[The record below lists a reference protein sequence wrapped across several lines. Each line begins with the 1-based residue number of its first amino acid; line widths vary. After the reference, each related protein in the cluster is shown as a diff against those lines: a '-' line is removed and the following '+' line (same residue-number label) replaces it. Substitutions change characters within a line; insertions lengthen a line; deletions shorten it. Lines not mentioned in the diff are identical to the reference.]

1 MDPSASVCIRG
12 RIRANLGLTCENF
25 GPWEDYST
33 GRGHGCTR
41 IERYGPSIFLKFI
54 TTAASPARSVFQRQ
68 AFRERFVPRRRP
80 SRDFPPLRCKRLH
93 DRIPPTGKAL
103 TLDRRFSRIDILGT
117 TIAAT
122 ATRPLS
128 AADES
133 ARPIPSERWVRPA
146 PPSPSSKSSSSNFL
160 TESSAWLSSKS

>member
-93 DRIPPTGKAL
+93 DRIPPT
-103 TLDRRFSRIDILGT
+103 DDFFGT
-117 TIAAT
+117 AIAAPD
-122 ATRPLS
+122 ARSLCV
-128 AADES
+128 ADES
-133 ARPIPSERWVRPA
+133 AQPISSECSVRPA
-146 PPSPSSKSSSSNFL
+146 PSSPSCNGASTTFL
-160 TESSAWLSSKS
+160 VNSSAWLRVVKAERGAK